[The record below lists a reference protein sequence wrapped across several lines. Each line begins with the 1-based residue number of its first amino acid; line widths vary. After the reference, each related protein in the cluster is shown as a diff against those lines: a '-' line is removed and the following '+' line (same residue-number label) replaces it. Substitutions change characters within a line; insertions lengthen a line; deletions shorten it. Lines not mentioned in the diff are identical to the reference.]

1 MTGVTDSNRQDAVF
15 AFFMSTTNNAAA
27 ARSLTEALNLAAKDL
42 NVDVMELLNEFTNR
56 TELEIN
62 AIMAAIINRTRR
74 NTSLLGVKQPR
85 QTNRYV
91 ARNIKV

>member
-1 MTGVTDSNRQDAVF
+1 MSGSVDSNRQDAVY
-15 AFFMSTTNNAAA
+15 AFFMSTTKNPAAA
-27 ARSLTEALNLAAKDL
+27 NSLTQALNIAARDL

-56 TELEIN
+56 TELEVN

-91 ARNIKV
+91 ARNIRV